1 MPTLYL
7 TEQGSSLRLDG
18 QRLVVEK
25 DDEALLSVP
34 AVHVERVM
42 VFGHA
47 QVTTQAVGFLLE
59 SGIDVSYLTL
69 TGKLKGRL
77 VAAES
82 KNVPLRVA
90 QHGRARETAFC
101 LSLAKA
107 IVRGKIRN
115 QRAVV
120 MRYARNHPNAELDK
134 SAADL
139 GRLMERVD
147 EQGSVSALMG
157 VEGSASAVYFRVFGK
172 MLQPEFPFTQRTRR
186 PPRDPVNALLSFGY
200 TLAGN
205 ELMAVTSAV
214 GFDPYVG
221 FFHGISYGRPS
232 LPLDLLEEFRAPLV
246 DRLTMAVI
254 NLNILEPEDFV
265 NESIGQLV
273 NEVNATQDSA
283 LSTQDSGVR
292 FKSDALKRYLKEYE
306 KALNTPFKH
315 PVTGERTSFRR
326 LFLLQAQALA
336 KVVKEG
342 GRYEAYWQK

>member
-25 DDEALLSVP
+25 KDETLLSLP

-42 VFGHA
+42 VLGNV
-47 QVTTQAVGFLLE
+47 QLTTPVIGFLLE
-59 SGIDVSYLTL
+59 RGIDVSFLTL

-77 VAAES
+77 VAVES

-90 QHGRARETAFC
+90 QHARARDAGFC
-101 LSLAKA
+101 LALAKD

-120 MRYARNHPNAELDK
+120 MRYARNHPDPVLDK
-134 SAADL
+134 AAEEL
-139 GRLMERVD
+139 ERWMERVE
-147 EQGSVSALMG
+147 EQSSVSALMG
-157 VEGSASAVYFRVFGK
+157 VEGSASAVYFRVFGR
-172 MLQPEFPFTQRTRR
+172 MLPPEFPFTQRTRR

-205 ELMAVTSAV
+205 ELLAVTSAV

-246 DRLTMAVI
+246 DRLTMSVI

-265 NESIGQLV
+265 NESMSQWV

-283 LSTQDSGVR
+283 PSAQDAGVR

-326 LFLLQAQALA
+326 LFLLQTQALA

-342 GRYEAYWQK
+342 GRYEPYWQK